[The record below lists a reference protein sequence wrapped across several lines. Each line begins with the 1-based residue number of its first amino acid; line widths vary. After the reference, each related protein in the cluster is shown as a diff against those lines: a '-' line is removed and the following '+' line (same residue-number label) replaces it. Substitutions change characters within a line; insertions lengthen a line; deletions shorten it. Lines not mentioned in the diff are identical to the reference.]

1 MISSGRAPS
10 NSATCCR
17 ARSIPARSCASQG
30 NRPFRLKSPCFL
42 FSPMLKSWI
51 SLPSLTLT
59 DIPPDPPATQRRVR
73 MVQPPTKLRVLVVED
88 DADNAE
94 SLALLV
100 RLWGHDVQ
108 ICRTGAEALKLAPRY
123 APQAVLLDIGLP
135 GMSGWEVARRIRGP
149 APVVLI
155 GLSGF
160 GMQRDRQRA
169 SEEGL
174 DHFLIKPAD
183 PEELEQLLRR
193 TAERAAQHT
202 SSP

>member
-1 MISSGRAPS
+1 
-10 NSATCCR
+10 
-17 ARSIPARSCASQG
+17 
-30 NRPFRLKSPCFL
+30 
-42 FSPMLKSWI
+42 
-51 SLPSLTLT
+51 
-59 DIPPDPPATQRRVR
+59 

-88 DADNAE
+88 DADNAD
-94 SLALLV
+94 SLALLL

-108 ICRTGAEALKLAPRY
+108 ICRTGAEALNLAPHY
-123 APQAVLLDIGLP
+123 APQAILLDIGLP
-135 GMSGWEVARRIRGP
+135 GMSGWEVARRIRGSQ
-149 APVVLI
+149 PVVLI

-193 TAERAAQHT
+193 AAERIEQHPPAPAGREDVART
-202 SSP
+202 PVNGGEGQTSPPTCTGASSPSGPIQG

>member
-1 MISSGRAPS
+1 
-10 NSATCCR
+10 
-17 ARSIPARSCASQG
+17 
-30 NRPFRLKSPCFL
+30 
-42 FSPMLKSWI
+42 
-51 SLPSLTLT
+51 
-59 DIPPDPPATQRRVR
+59 

-108 ICRTGAEALKLAPRY
+108 ICRTGAAALNLAPRY
-123 APQAVLLDIGLP
+123 APQVILLDIGLP
-135 GMSGWEVARRIRGP
+135 GMSGWEVARRIRGSE
-149 APVVLI
+149 PVVLI

-193 TAERAAQHT
+193 AAERTEQHT
-202 SSP
+202 PSPAGRKVVAQPPASGNGDGQTPPATCTGASSSNEPIQG